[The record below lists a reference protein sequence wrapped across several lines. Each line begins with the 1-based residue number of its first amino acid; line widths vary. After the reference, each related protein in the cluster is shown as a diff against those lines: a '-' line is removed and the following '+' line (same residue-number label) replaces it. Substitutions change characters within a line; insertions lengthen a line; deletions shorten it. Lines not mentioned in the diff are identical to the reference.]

1 MPLDASGLLCSFDES
16 ERRCQYAVTFFDLAF
31 NKGYEPKQ
39 NTDISFGVDG

>member
-1 MPLDASGLLCSFDES
+1 MSLDASGLLCSFDES

-39 NTDISFGVDG
+39 NTDISFGIDG